1 MVAEVDYCFIPAS
14 TFTVK
19 LKVEYYTKFLL
30 LNDSKFVELNVTGS
44 PF

>member
-1 MVAEVDYCFIPAS
+1 MMAKVDFDFSPA
-14 TFTVK
+14 TTLTVK
-19 LKVEYYTKFLL
+19 LNVEYYIKFLL

>member
-1 MVAEVDYCFIPAS
+1 MVTEVAFCFVPAA
-14 TFTVK
+14 TLTVK

-30 LNDSKFVELNVTGS
+30 LNDSKFVELNVMGS